1 MPVIIGMLGSIVT
14 ILWILYRLAEMGIT
28 LGGLNPFL
36 WRRRRAWRQKYE
48 ANPLFSLTEPL
59 DVTALL
65 AVATAKADG
74 DMSAAERHAL
84 LADFEKTFSL
94 NARKASELLTASVH
108 SARRRRVFATSWT
121 SCSEVPRALQRSAT
135 RVGSSSARARRRGE
149 RPREPASSS
158 RLPSRVR
165 AVLSPELSP
174 KVLGPRCAASG

>member
-36 WRRRRAWRQKYE
+36 WRRRRAWRNKYE

-59 DVTALL
+59 DLTALL

-84 LADFEKTFSL
+84 LAEFEKTFSL
-94 NARKASELLTASVH
+94 TTRKASELLTASVH
-108 SARRRRVFATSWT
+108 LLGDGMTLRAKLEELLLKCRERFSEAQRASALELLERVAVASG
-121 SCSEVPRALQRSAT
+121 RASAQQLELI
-135 RVGSSSARARRRGE
+135 A
-149 RPREPASSS
+149 
-158 RLPSRVR
+158 RVR
-165 AVLSPELSP
+165 AVLSPELAQ
-174 KVLGPRCAASG
+174 KGTWA

>member
-1 MPVIIGMLGSIVT
+1 MPIIIGMLGSIAT

-84 LADFEKTFSL
+84 LAEFEKTFSL
-94 NARKASELLTASVH
+94 TPRKASELLTASVH
-108 SARRRRVFATSWT
+108 LLGDGATLRDKLDELLAKCRERFSDAQRTSALELLERVAAASG
-121 SCSEVPRALQRSAT
+121 RASPQQLELIA
-135 RVGSSSARARRRGE
+135 
-149 RPREPASSS
+149 
-158 RLPSRVR
+158 RVR
-165 AVLSPELSP
+165 ATLSPELAQ
-174 KVLGPRCAASG
+174 KGTWA